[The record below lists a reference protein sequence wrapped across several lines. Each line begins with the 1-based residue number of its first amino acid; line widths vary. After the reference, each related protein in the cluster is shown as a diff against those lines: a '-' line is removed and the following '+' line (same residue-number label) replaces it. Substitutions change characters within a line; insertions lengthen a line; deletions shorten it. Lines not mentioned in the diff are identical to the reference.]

1 MDIIHKWLL
10 AVFIRYNMLLE
21 EIFTNGR
28 TF

>member
-10 AVFIRYNMLLE
+10 AVFIRYNVLLE
-21 EIFTNGR
+21 ELLTNGR